1 MTIEPWHYTARSHG
15 EGRIGIRLPG
25 AEHVLSRDEA
35 AKLHQ
40 SLGDALHGH
49 AELKSTKGEPVET
62 ENKKLSDEELSA
74 WIEDLKN
81 LDIDSGSTEIS
92 GVRVE
97 VSEDSSTHSSD
108 VRMSMSLIDYGVEL
122 YREGSKEIS
131 YGNWVD
137 TMWGR
142 WHKVE

>member
-1 MTIEPWHYTARSHG
+1 M
-15 EGRIGIRLPG
+15 
-25 AEHVLSRDEA
+25 
-35 AKLHQ
+35 
-40 SLGDALHGH
+40 
-49 AELKSTKGEPVET
+49 ET

-142 WHKVE
+142 WQKVE